1 MTPASHRVLT
11 SLYVLSSAALLAA
24 CGDDNNPQAVMQEPI
39 RDEWRTEHEGPID
52 LIDDDADPP
61 IPRINDITIGTPDP
75 FGDNFLNRGDVIVD
89 FTGEEG
95 TIKIEL
101 RRFTFANSEAQAE
114 EDIFPKI
121 ELWAYNASI
130 GTPKKPSDM
139 EEDADCTD
147 DAEDWLDG
155 CGVYIYYDGQ
165 NQLERAGAD
174 IRVTLPPDYRQNVDV
189 LASDNLIEDSYP
201 NHGDVCVNGLNGSA
215 DIALES
221 GIAVVKLADDVTPAP
236 GCPAAL
242 YNDCTDVDDPSTTA
256 GMVGEPWPETCP
268 CASMR
273 LMGNLTVEADDPYSA
288 DITIDTPIDLWTSV
302 TAENEAGGGG
312 SETCP
317 VDVMDNYGD
326 RFVPDEAQFD
336 PNEPWRL
343 IGDANKPSDA
353 ALAGGGFA
361 FKLTSAECNPVAAV
375 ENPKDWVADGDPD
388 AETRGFIEVCTGCLS
403 DNPCDDLPGSGD

>member
-39 RDEWRTEHEGPID
+39 RDEWRTEHEGDID
-52 LIDDDADPP
+52 LIDEDADPAV
-61 IPRINDITIGTPDP
+61 PRINDITIGTPDP

-101 RRFTFANSEAQAE
+101 RRFTFANSEAEAE

-139 EEDADCTD
+139 EDDEDCTD

-155 CGVYIYYDGQ
+155 CGIYVYYDGQ
-165 NQLERAGAD
+165 EQLQRAGAD
-174 IRVTLPPDYRQNVDV
+174 IRVTLPPDYRQNIDI
-189 LASDNLIEDSYP
+189 LATDNLIEDSYP
-201 NHGDVCVNGLNGSA
+201 NHGDVCINGLNASA
-215 DIALES
+215 DVTLES
-221 GIAVVKLADDVTPAP
+221 GIALVKMAGDVTPAP
-236 GCPAAL
+236 GCSAVGV
-242 YNDCTDVDDPSTTA
+242 NDCTNVEDDTTKA
-256 GMVGEPWPETCP
+256 AMDGLWSSECL
-268 CASMR
+268 CAKD
-273 LMGNLTVEADDPYSA
+273 LQMGSLTVEAEKPYSA
-288 DITIDTPIDLWTSV
+288 NITVDTPIDLWTSV
-302 TAENEAGGGG
+302 TAENEAGGGD
-312 SETCP
+312 ETCP

-326 RFVPDEAQFD
+326 RFVPDEATFD
-336 PNEPWRL
+336 ENEPWRL
-343 IGDANKPSDA
+343 IGDANKPSEA
-353 ALAGGGFA
+353 AIAGGGFA

-375 ENPKDWVADGDPD
+375 ENPRDWVADGDPE
-388 AETRGFIEVCTGCLS
+388 AETRGFIEVCSGCLS
-403 DNPCDDLPGSGD
+403 DDPCDELPGSGD

>member
-11 SLYVLSSAALLAA
+11 SLYVLSSAALLAG
-24 CGDDNNPQAVMQEPI
+24 CGDDNNPQVVMQEPI
-39 RDEWRTEHEGPID
+39 RDKWRTEHEGDID
-52 LIDDDADPP
+52 LIDEDNDNL
-61 IPRINDITIGTPDP
+61 PRINEITVGTPDP

-95 TIKIEL
+95 KIKIEL

-121 ELWAYNASI
+121 ELWAYNSGI
-130 GTPKKPSDM
+130 TSPKRPADM

-174 IRVTLPPDYRQNVDV
+174 IRVTLPPEYRQEISI
-189 LASDNLIEDSYP
+189 LATDNLIEDSYP
-201 NHGDVCVNGLNGSA
+201 NHGDVCINNLNASA
-215 DIALES
+215 SVGLES
-221 GIAVVKLADDVTPAP
+221 GVAFVKMADDITPAP
-236 GCPAAL
+236 GCEAAGV
-242 YNDCTDVDDPSTTA
+242 NDCVNVDDDATIAAMEGLWSA
-256 GMVGEPWPETCP
+256 N
-268 CASMR
+268 CACAKN
-273 LMGNLTVEADDPYSA
+273 LDMGSLTVEADDPYA
-288 DITIDTPIDLWTSV
+288 ANITVDAPVDLWASI

-312 SETCP
+312 DETCP

-343 IGDANKPSDA
+343 IGDANKPSEA

-375 ENPKDWVADGDPD
+375 ENPSDWVAEGDPD
-388 AETRGFIEVCTGCLS
+388 VETRGLITVCSDCLG
-403 DNPCDDLPGSGD
+403 DDPCGDLPGA